1 MGLCGMGLNRHIAQ
15 RPRDICY
22 ILKGKELITKFIF
35 SPRTFAALH
44 PYYLALIRVELKKVI
59 AITVNS
65 FVYYWG
71 WEAVFLSDRLSKQY
85 VVTQP

>member
-44 PYYLALIRVELKKVI
+44 PYYLALINMSGTNEGYSNYSQQSCLLI
-59 AITVNS
+59 NLIN
-65 FVYYWG
+65 
-71 WEAVFLSDRLSKQY
+71 
-85 VVTQP
+85 